1 MAPGRLTR
9 HGSLGAPDG
18 RGLGLGAA
26 VVDVGVATVLTRER
40 ERAQRAVLLRLGWL
54 HLSGCMITGCGVR
67 RSRCGRSAPQP
78 VIMSGVRCPVS
89 GTVVRSGTCPGG
101 GRPAR
106 PPARVRSV
114 ITSLVNQIGIGGVDT
129 TG

>member
-1 MAPGRLTR
+1 MWSPTFA
-9 HGSLGAPDG
+9 
-18 RGLGLGAA
+18 
-26 VVDVGVATVLTRER
+26 
-40 ERAQRAVLLRLGWL
+40 LRPLR
-54 HLSGCMITGCGVR
+54 STTGDHVRCPVSGVR
-67 RSRCGRSAPQP
+67 CPVSGVRCP
-78 VIMSGVRCPVS
+78 VSGVRCPVSGVRCPVS